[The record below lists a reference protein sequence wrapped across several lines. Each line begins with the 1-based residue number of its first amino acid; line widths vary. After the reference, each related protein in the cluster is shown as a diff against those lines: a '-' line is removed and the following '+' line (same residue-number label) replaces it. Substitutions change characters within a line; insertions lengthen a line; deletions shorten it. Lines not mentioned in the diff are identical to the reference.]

1 MPVVE
6 IDHLTKRYGS
16 TTAVDDVSLH
26 ADEGEVVG
34 LLGPNGAG
42 KTTTVEALAG
52 LRRPTSG
59 RVRLWGRDPFRS
71 RRVVRPY
78 VGVQLQQ
85 STFNGALTVTEL
97 LTLFASFYRDPRPA
111 GELVD
116 VLGLA
121 DVLNRRFDD
130 LSGGQQQRLSIAVAL
145 LGRPR
150 LVVLDELTTGLD
162 PHARRRVWSLVEQL
176 RGQGV
181 TVVLVSHAM
190 DEVARLCD
198 RVHVLVGARVRV
210 SGTVQDVLREA
221 GEHDLESAY
230 LTLTGHRADELEEMI

>member
-16 TTAVDDVSLH
+16 TIAVDDVSLTVE
-26 ADEGEVVG
+26 EGEIIG

-42 KTTTVEALAG
+42 KTSTVEILVG
-52 LRRPTSG
+52 LRRPTDG
-59 RVRLWGRDPFRS
+59 HVRLWGLDPSRAR
-71 RRVVRPY
+71 RRVRPH

-85 STFNGALTVTEL
+85 STFNGYLTVREL
-97 LTLFASFYRDPRPA
+97 LTLFASFYPDPRPA
-111 GELVD
+111 DELVEA
-116 VLGLA
+116 LGLA
-121 DVLNRRFDD
+121 EVLQRRFDD

-162 PHARRRVWSLVEQL
+162 PHARRRVWALVEDL
-176 RGQGV
+176 RGDGA

-198 RVHVLVGARVRV
+198 RLHVLVDGRVRA
-210 SGTVQDVLREA
+210 SGTPDEVRRHA
-221 GEHDLESAY
+221 GEQDLESAY
-230 LTLTGHRADELEEMI
+230 LTLTGHRADELEEMS